1 MRSDNGSNFIGTAK
15 ELGQALKE
23 IDQQVKLFLE
33 AYGADQIIW
42 ERNPP
47 ASSHMGGVWE

>member
-33 AYGADQIIW
+33 AYGAD
-42 ERNPP
+42 
-47 ASSHMGGVWE
+47 

>member
-1 MRSDNGSNFIGTAK
+1 MRSDNGSNFISTAK

-33 AYGADQIIW
+33 AHGTD
-42 ERNPP
+42 
-47 ASSHMGGVWE
+47 